1 VLPPEGAALAC
12 LHHHLVGSEP
22 LPFAEP
28 GVGPS
33 YPPDRAVRITHA
45 TLRLQLDPYAQ
56 SFSGEADLHI
66 SPFPGYGGR
75 FEIDLDEVEVDAVT
89 DGEGAPLAYEH
100 VDGQVCVTAE
110 APPAVVRVRWHGSH
124 PRRGLYF
131 TGPTEAAP
139 SRSPQAWTQCQD
151 EDGHF
156 VFPCHDHPSVK
167 HPWTLELSAPEGY
180 TLLSNGQRAEE
191 GLRDGRA
198 WARFEQHEPM
208 PAYLVTFVA
217 ARLAV
222 VETRWQQTPVR
233 YLVPPEGASAVERA
247 FGRTPEMIEQFS
259 QVTGVPYP
267 WPRYDQVVVDDFVFG
282 GMENVACTTMTEVL
296 LVDEK
301 AALEWDPDSLV
312 SHELAHQW
320 FGNLV
325 TCQDW
330 SQAWLN
336 ESWATV
342 MEAVWVER
350 SGAPAE
356 GTWYRWETAQGYHHE
371 HGRRYRRPIVSYT
384 FREPIDLFDRHLY
397 NKGSCVLWTLRHELG
412 DEPFWAG
419 VRRYLEA
426 HRHGTV
432 HTRHFQRAMEEV
444 SGRNLERFFT
454 QWVYGVGHPALDVK
468 LSQDSKREGQRQLHV
483 TVKQTQQGE
492 GVAEVFWGVLRLEL
506 VPRDGQART
515 VDLQLDARE
524 RTYVVPLDHPLKLV
538 RVDPG
543 YRLLAE
549 IKLSAPDEWLEQLA
563 TDDCPVLALRAVRAL
578 VALGSPRALAGVR
591 RALTQHPFYGVR
603 GQTASELGGT
613 ATESARATLI
623 EALRTES
630 EPRARRAIA
639 AALGSFRHPAA
650 ADALLALLE
659 EDLPTWQ
666 LHGAALLALGQTRD
680 PRAVEALTRHL
691 DTPSWADWVRQH
703 ALKGLAETEDRAVH
717 ERIVAHSR
725 AAFSDRCRAGAAA
738 ALARLAD
745 GVPDLRK
752 AVVERLMEMVQEP
765 GFHSQLAAIGAL
777 GRLQDPR
784 AEGLLSQVHRT
795 APDGRA
801 RRQAFEALAWLRKGR
816 TTDEGLSAMRRRL
829 DTLVEDNAK
838 LRERIDRLER

>member
-1 VLPPEGAALAC
+1 VAC
-12 LHHHLVGSEP
+12 LHHHGVGSEP

-33 YPPDRAVRITHA
+33 YPPDRAVRIVHA
-45 TLRLQLDPYAQ
+45 TVRLQLDPVAR
-56 SFSGEADLHI
+56 SFSGEADLQLT
-66 SPFPGYGGR
+66 PFPGYRGR
-75 FEIDLDEVEVDAVT
+75 FDLDLDEVSVDAVT
-89 DGEGAPLAYEH
+89 DGEGAPLPYEH
-100 VDGQVCVTAE
+100 TDGKVSIE
-110 APPAVVRVRWHGSH
+110 APAVPAVVRLRWHGSH
-124 PRRGLYF
+124 PRRGLFF
-131 TGPTEAAP
+131 TGPTEAWP
-139 SRSPQAWTQCQD
+139 TRSPQAWTQCQD

-167 HPWTLELSAPEGY
+167 HPWTLELSAPAGY
-180 TLLSNGQRAEE
+180 TLLSNGQPAEE
-191 GLRDGRA
+191 GTRDGRA
-198 WARFEQHEPM
+198 WARFEQREPM

-217 ARLAV
+217 AKLSVFEA
-222 VETRWQQTPVR
+222 RWQQTPVR

-247 FGRTPEMIEQFS
+247 FGRTPEMIEHFS
-259 QVTGVPYP
+259 RITGVPYP

-342 MEAVWVER
+342 MEAVWVEHAG
-350 SGAPAE
+350 SEAE
-356 GTWYRWETAQGYHHE
+356 AAWYRWETAQGYHHE

-412 DEPFWAG
+412 EGPFWAG

-432 HTRHFQRAMEEV
+432 HTRHFQRALEEAT
-444 SGRNLERFFT
+444 GRNLERFFA
-454 QWVYGVGHPALDVK
+454 QWVYGVGHPVLDVK
-468 LSQDSKREGQRQLHV
+468 LSVERQRHLQV

-492 GVAEVFWGVLRLEL
+492 GIAEVFWGELRLEL
-506 VPRDGQART
+506 AFREGKTKT

-524 RTYVVPLDHPLKLV
+524 RTYVVPLEGPLKLV

-549 IKLSAPDEWLEQLA
+549 IKLSAPDDWLEQLA
-563 TDDCPVLALRAVRAL
+563 LDACPVLALRAVRAL
-578 VALGSPRALAGVR
+578 LAQGSPRAMGGVR
-591 RALTQHPFYGVR
+591 RALAQHPFYGVR
-603 GQTASELGGT
+603 AQTASELAAT
-613 ATESARATLI
+613 ATESARTTLI
-623 EALRTES
+623 EALQSES
-630 EPRARRAIA
+630 EPRARRGIA
-639 AALGSFRHPAA
+639 AALGNFRHPAA
-650 ADALLALLE
+650 AEALLVLLQE
-659 EDLPTWQ
+659 ELPTWQ

-680 PRAVEALTRHL
+680 PRAVDALTRQL
-691 DTPSWADWVRQH
+691 ALPSWADWVRQH
-703 ALKGLAETEDRAVH
+703 ALKGLAETEDPAVH

-752 AVVERLMEMVQEP
+752 PVVERLVEMVAEP

-784 AEGLLSQVHRT
+784 AESALSRAHRT
-795 APDGRA
+795 APDGRT
-801 RRQAFEALAWLRKGR
+801 RRAAFEALAWLRKGR
-816 TTDEGLSAMRRRL
+816 TTDEGLASLRRRL
-829 DTLVEDNAK
+829 DSVVEDNAK

>member
-1 VLPPEGAALAC
+1 MAC
-12 LHHHLVGSEP
+12 LHHQGVGSEP
-22 LPFAEP
+22 LQIAEP

-45 TLRLQLDPYAQ
+45 TLRLQLDPPSR
-56 SFSGEADLHI
+56 SFQGEAELQLV
-66 SPFPGYGGR
+66 PFPGYPGR
-75 FEIDLDEVEVDAVT
+75 FELDLDEVEVDSVT
-89 DGEGAPLAYEH
+89 DGEGTALSYEH
-100 VDGQVCVTAE
+100 TDGQLHITAPT
-110 APPAVVRVRWHGSH
+110 APGTVRVTWHGSH
-124 PRRGLYF
+124 PRRGLFF
-131 TGPTEAAP
+131 TGPTEAWP
-139 SRSPQAWTQCQD
+139 TRSPQAWTQCQD

-167 HPWTLELSAPEGY
+167 HPWTLELSAPAGY
-180 TLLSNGQRAEE
+180 TLLSNGHREDE
-191 GLRDGRA
+191 GTKDGLS
-198 WARFEQHEPM
+198 WARFEQREPM

-217 ARLAV
+217 ARLSV
-222 VETRWQQTPVR
+222 FETRWQQVPVR
-233 YLVPPEGASAVERA
+233 YLVPPDGASAVERA
-247 FGRTPEMIEQFS
+247 FGRTPEMIEEFS
-259 QVTGVPYP
+259 RLTGVPYP
-267 WPRYDQVVVDDFVFG
+267 WPRYDQVVVDDFIFG

-342 MEAVWVER
+342 MEAFWVEH
-350 SGAPAE
+350 A
-356 GTWYRWETAQGYHHE
+356 GTPEDAVWYRWETAQGYHLE
-371 HGRRYRRPIVSYT
+371 HGRRYRRPIVSYD

-412 DEPFWAG
+412 DEPFWAVVHG
-419 VRRYLEA
+419 YLEA

-432 HTRHFQRAMEEV
+432 HTRHFQRALEDAT
-444 SGRNLERFFT
+444 GRNLERFFA
-454 QWVYGVGHPALDVK
+454 QWVHGVGHPVLDIK
-468 LSQDSKREGQRQLHV
+468 LSVESKQRHLQV

-492 GVAEVFWGVLRLEL
+492 GIASVFWGQLRLEL
-506 VPRDGQART
+506 HSSNPGRDGQVRT

-524 RTYVVPLDHPLKLV
+524 RTYVVPLESSLKLV

-549 IKLSAPDEWLEQLA
+549 IKVSAPEDWLEQLA
-563 TDDCPVLALRAVRAL
+563 MDACPVLALRSVRAL
-578 VALGSPRALAGVR
+578 LALGSPRALTAVR
-591 RALTQHPFYGVR
+591 RALTQHPFHGVR
-603 GQTASELGGT
+603 AQTASELAGVG
-613 ATESARATLI
+613 TESARGMLI
-623 EALRTES
+623 EALQSES
-630 EPRARRAIA
+630 EPRARRGIA
-639 AALGSFRHPAA
+639 AALGCFRHPAA
-650 ADALLALLE
+650 ADALLVLLQ

-680 PRAVEALTRHL
+680 PRAVDALTSHL
-691 DTPSWADWVRQH
+691 ARPSWADWVRQH
-703 ALKGLAETEDRAVH
+703 ALKGLAETEDPAVH

-752 AVVERLMEMVQEP
+752 PIVERLMEMVQEG

-784 AEGLLSQVHRT
+784 AESVLSHAHRT
-795 APDGRA
+795 APDGRT
-801 RRQAFEALAWLRKGR
+801 RRSAFEALTYLRKGR
-816 TTDEGLSAMRRRL
+816 TSEEGLASLRRRL
-829 DTLVEDNAK
+829 DSVVEDNAK